1 MAFLTLRAAPAG
13 RTPYGSVCQ
22 IVTFGPSSPVV
33 TKRVEVK
40 RAADCQAAFDAF
52 RAEITA
58 QQVADL
64 ATAYDKTAGPGDV
77 PGASLYG
84 IIFDRDGRKPSG
96 YNALKLEA
104 FVAAGVQ
111 S

>member
-1 MAFLTLRAAPAG
+1 MAMLTLRAAPAG
-13 RTPYGSVCQ
+13 RTPFGSVCQ
-22 IVTFGPSSPVV
+22 VVTFGSAPIV

-64 ATAYDKTAGPGDV
+64 GAFYGKTASQGDV

-84 IIFDRDGRKPSG
+84 IIFPRDGRKPAG
-96 YNALKLEA
+96 FNALKLEA